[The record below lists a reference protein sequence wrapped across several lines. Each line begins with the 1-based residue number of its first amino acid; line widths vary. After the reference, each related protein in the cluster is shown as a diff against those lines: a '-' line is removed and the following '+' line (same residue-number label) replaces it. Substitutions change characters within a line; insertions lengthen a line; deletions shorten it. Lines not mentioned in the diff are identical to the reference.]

1 MDSML
6 NLILLSL
13 AAFTLPGI
21 VAWYI
26 GRRHGLG
33 VFCASLVVGALV
45 MVYGWITARPG
56 IAPELASRYTLT
68 IYFVLLPAFM
78 SLVLGA
84 ILGAWQHRMRVAI

>member
-33 VFCASLVVGALV
+33 VFWASLVVGALV

-68 IYFVLLPAFM
+68 IYFVLLPALL

-84 ILGAWQHRMRVAI
+84 FLGAWQHLLRVAF

>member
-26 GRRHGLG
+26 GRRHGLR
-33 VFCASLVVGALV
+33 VFWASLVVGALV

>member
-1 MDSML
+1 MQD
-6 NLILLSL
+6 LILPTT
-13 AAFTLPGI
+13 AAFILPGI
-21 VAWYI
+21 LAWYL

-33 VFCASLVVGALV
+33 VLWASLIVGALV
-45 MVYGWITARPG
+45 MIYGWITARPD
-56 IAPELASRYTLT
+56 IAPEIAGQHTIT

>member
-1 MDSML
+1 MDSLL

-33 VFCASLVVGALV
+33 VFWASLVVGALV
-45 MVYGWITARPG
+45 MVYGWITARPD

-68 IYFVLLPAFM
+68 IYFVLLPTFM

-84 ILGAWQHRMRVAI
+84 ILGAWQHRLRVAV

>member
-1 MDSML
+1 MDSVF

-33 VFCASLVVGALV
+33 VFWASLVVGALV
-45 MVYGWITARPG
+45 MVYGWITARPD
-56 IAPELASRYTLT
+56 IPPELASRYTLT
-68 IYFVLLPAFM
+68 IYFVLLPTFM

-84 ILGAWQHRMRVAI
+84 ILGAWQHRLRVAV

>member
-1 MDSML
+1 MQD
-6 NLILLSL
+6 LILPTL

-21 VAWYI
+21 AAWYL

-33 VFCASLVVGALV
+33 VFWASLVVGALV

-84 ILGAWQHRMRVAI
+84 ILGAWQHRMRIAT

>member
-26 GRRHGLG
+26 GRRHGLR
-33 VFCASLVVGALV
+33 VFWASLVVGALV

-68 IYFVLLPAFM
+68 IYFVLLPTFM

-84 ILGAWQHRMRVAI
+84 ILGAWQHRLRVAV